1 MRPVHEEKLKDVN
14 SAKSD
19 DLLFSQRSSYA
30 PSQPGEVRIGPIL
43 AIPAVLTARG
53 IRPDLAFARAGID
66 GKLFRDPESRLP
78 LEAVGRLL
86 DICAALTRC
95 PHFGLLVGE
104 RFNLDAF
111 GAIGA
116 LMRNSTNVNHA
127 LGVLLRHLYL
137 HDRRASAVL
146 LAPDKSSVLLGYSIF
161 RHGMPGSDQIYD
173 AAITIAYKIVRELC
187 GPSFTP
193 LQIQF
198 AHGRPGNVAPFA
210 HLFRSNVLFDADL
223 SGVVVDASW
232 LSRPIKGADAD
243 LCKRLEKA
251 ILDAGAD
258 CPKSFAERVE
268 CAIHQLVPT
277 GPTSAEA
284 IGHLLA
290 ISERTLRRRLKD
302 EGKSLQELINQ
313 TRYDLARQLLSNTQ
327 MPVSKIAA
335 ALQFG
340 DPNAFSRAF
349 RTWAGL
355 SPTQWRSLELKR
367 GEEARPT
374 TTTSS
379 EKRI

>member
-1 MRPVHEEKLKDVN
+1 MDMN
-14 SAKSD
+14 SANSD
-19 DLLFSQRSSYA
+19 DLLSPQRSSYA
-30 PSQPGEVRIGPIL
+30 PSQTGEVRIGPIL
-43 AIPAVLTARG
+43 AIPAVLTAHE

-86 DICAALTRC
+86 DICVALTRC

-116 LMRNSTNVNHA
+116 LMRNSTNVNQA
-127 LGVLLRHLYL
+127 LGVLLRHLHL
-137 HDRRASAVL
+137 HDRGASPVL
-146 LAPDKSSVLLGYSIF
+146 LAPDKSSVMLGYSIF

-198 AHGRPGNVAPFA
+198 AHGRPANVAPFA
-210 HLFRSNVLFDADL
+210 HLFRSNVVFDADL
-223 SGVVVDASW
+223 SGVVVDASL
-232 LSRPIKGADAD
+232 LSRPMKGADAD
-243 LCKRLEKA
+243 LRIRLEKA
-251 ILDAGAD
+251 ILDAEAD
-258 CPKSFAERVE
+258 CPMSFADRVE

-277 GPTSAEA
+277 GPASAEE
-284 IGHLLA
+284 ICHLLA

-302 EGKSLQELINQ
+302 EGKSLQELFNQ
-313 TRYDLARQLLSNTQ
+313 TRYALARQLLSNTR

-340 DPNAFSRAF
+340 DPNVFSRAF
-349 RTWAGL
+349 RAWAGL

-367 GEEARPT
+367 GEEARST

-379 EKRI
+379 E